1 MIDNT
6 VETVMTTRYNVE
18 KVEKYNVEKF
28 VGTLKMRDMK
38 MRETRWY
45 GTPRVAYV
53 CPLPSRNAWVDKKE
67 QIVLHWLYIH
77 YSILFLVY
85 LPS

>member
-38 MRETRWY
+38 MRETR
-45 GTPRVAYV
+45 
-53 CPLPSRNAWVDKKE
+53 
-67 QIVLHWLYIH
+67 
-77 YSILFLVY
+77 
-85 LPS
+85 